1 MERRLMGEELE
12 LGLFVAESKLGAT
25 DHPSSYLLS
34 CLDNYGIKLVV
45 FRGIFDDFGE
55 TPPCEE
61 PERIYHYW
69 LENGAKLYTDTG
81 DHPEY
86 ATPECQSAHEVVAHD
101 KAAEIILKNLALSA
115 RDKVKVNII
124 KNNVCYAP
132 GVEATDVLNG
142 ETSWGL
148 HENYLVPSNISP
160 FIFREDQPIN
170 DLIPHLVSRTVYTG
184 AGHIKFDGS
193 NSKYILSSRA
203 SFLGKFLGSSTGA
216 LKPFII
222 NRPQA
227 HTDEDNFGRVQ
238 IASTEANM
246 LELPIYLKFL
256 TTHLCLRLLEEGW
269 RLPEG
274 FALASRISI
283 SALNEDLN
291 CKLNLPLVNGDS
303 VSSIA
308 IQRMYL
314 EQARRLS
321 PQSDEER
328 RGLELWAWVLDLL
341 SQDLTQ
347 KRNFKKLVGVLD
359 WATKWYLIKENAARH
374 NRSLGDPRILVKNF
388 SYHSLD
394 PSLKGS
400 LWSRICAQD
409 KEKPFIYYVVTPADI
424 EEAVRKAPKGRAA
437 LRGEFIRLV
446 HDFFHEIRVGF
457 IDWQGARCLV
467 KNINQVLK
475 IDFGYSNPFAESSET
490 LEFLKQILGN
500 APNR

>member
-1 MERRLMGEELE
+1 M
-12 LGLFVAESKLGAT
+12 
-25 DHPSSYLLS
+25 
-34 CLDNYGIKLVV
+34 
-45 FRGIFDDFGE
+45 
-55 TPPCEE
+55 
-61 PERIYHYW
+61 
-69 LENGAKLYTDTG
+69 
-81 DHPEY
+81 
-86 ATPECQSAHEVVAHD
+86 
-101 KAAEIILKNLALSA
+101 
-115 RDKVKVNII
+115 
-124 KNNVCYAP
+124 
-132 GVEATDVLNG
+132 
-142 ETSWGL
+142 
-148 HENYLVPSNISP
+148 
-160 FIFREDQPIN
+160 
-170 DLIPHLVSRTVYTG
+170 IPHLVSRTVYTG